1 MAIGEVG
8 GGRGSPELGLPQPR
22 AVWEEALHGLR
33 SHRESHCSP
42 RLHSCVCACHGPG
55 ARVFSS
61 CFPSSSVHRPAVGK
75 ACFSHSITN
84 VRDSSS
90 PEVGRSDLLMG
101 PMLVSPALVL
111 LVGSAWHSH
120 PSPQEWLDT
129 HLHPQRNEYWI
140 DN

>member
-55 ARVFSS
+55 LESLA
-61 CFPSSSVHRPAVGK
+61 
-75 ACFSHSITN
+75 
-84 VRDSSS
+84 
-90 PEVGRSDLLMG
+90 
-101 PMLVSPALVL
+101 LVSHHPLCTGQRWAKPV
-111 LVGSAWHSH
+111 SAI
-120 PSPQEWLDT
+120 Q
-129 HLHPQRNEYWI
+129 
-140 DN
+140 